1 MPALPFDDDHAPL
14 YSLGQVA
21 DMLQVQQAYLRRLD
35 QHEVVSPA
43 RSTGGQ
49 RRYSRH
55 DIMTVQHVTQMA
67 DEGMTLIA
75 IRRILDLEREVR
87 RLRQELKAA
96 QGPSDRAGLRTG
108 ARGRSGVLAVPGEG
122 PADTLLQR
130 DLRLET
136 RELAQQ

>member
-75 IRRILDLEREVR
+75 IRRILGLEREVR

-96 QGPSDRAGLRTG
+96 Q
-108 ARGRSGVLAVPGEG
+108 ARLTEQG
-122 PADTLLQR
+122 
-130 DLRLET
+130 
-136 RELAQQ
+136 